1 MEAVAEALAMLVL
14 KVVPE
19 DMWMG
24 ALAAVRQDKQAT
36 MAAREALLP
45 TTITAVAAV
54 AVTAAVVAA
63 AGPLI
68 LPAPPGL
75 AEMERRASS

>member
-1 MEAVAEALAMLVL
+1 
-14 KVVPE
+14 
-19 DMWMG
+19 
-24 ALAAVRQDKQAT
+24 

-45 TTITAVAAV
+45 KTITAVAAV
-54 AVTAAVVAA
+54 AVTAAAVAA

-68 LPAPPGL
+68 LPALPGL